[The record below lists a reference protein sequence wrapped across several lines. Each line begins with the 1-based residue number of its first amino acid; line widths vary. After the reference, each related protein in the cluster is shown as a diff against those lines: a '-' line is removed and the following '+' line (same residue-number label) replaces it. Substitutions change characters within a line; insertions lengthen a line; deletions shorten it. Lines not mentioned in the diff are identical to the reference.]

1 MFVGLLHFSPFS
13 IPPPTPSINE
23 RQAPDRLAD
32 SKAEQAETQKKRRKG
47 LFSEV
52 WRPSTFNP
60 PPPLSQLAGCYP
72 SAHPALLALGFLLLV
87 TANSLQVQEC
97 ACGLP
102 REPKAQSFNMLP
114 PFSPRASPAQP
125 ACAPP
130 FSDSWDSTLWSPS
143 CSTQAVNVCLCPH
156 WVLSSLC
163 CFWPPFKGPSPPPT
177 TFQVTLF
184 VGRAM
189 NIYEGP
195 TVCHAPWATGG
206 VRSKQNRPNS
216 MSDGSTGSI
225 NKQIAHFLF
234 YSKCAGNL

>member
-1 MFVGLLHFSPFS
+1 MKGKLRTDWQ
-13 IPPPTPSINE
+13 IP
-23 RQAPDRLAD
+23 RLN
-32 SKAEQAETQKKRRKG
+32 KQRPRKKRRKG

-87 TANSLQVQEC
+87 TANSLQAQEC

-102 REPKAQSFNMLP
+102 REPEAQSFNMLP

-125 ACAPP
+125 ACAPT

-163 CFWPPFKGPSPPPT
+163 CFWPPFKGPSPPPNYISSD
-177 TFQVTLF
+177 F
-184 VGRAM
+184 VCG
-189 NIYEGP
+189 
-195 TVCHAPWATGG
+195 TCHEY
-206 VRSKQNRPNS
+206 
-216 MSDGSTGSI
+216 
-225 NKQIAHFLF
+225 L
-234 YSKCAGNL
+234 